1 MKREVL
7 IPFEVKN
14 LDPEWLS
21 KKYSGQ
27 RLTAHEKEQ
36 YLKYK
41 YERDFVYLKTHCKAP
56 AG

>member
-7 IPFEVKN
+7 IPFEVKQ

-27 RLTAHEKEQ
+27 RLTAHEKE
-36 YLKYK
+36 
-41 YERDFVYLKTHCKAP
+41 
-56 AG
+56 